1 MDPVTEEEIKK
12 EAKRQAGLML
22 IGNLN
27 GWEPDDLVRKLGQD
41 TVDLIADEMS
51 AIAGRLLQQGRKR

>member
-1 MDPVTEEEIKK
+1 VDPVTEEEIKK